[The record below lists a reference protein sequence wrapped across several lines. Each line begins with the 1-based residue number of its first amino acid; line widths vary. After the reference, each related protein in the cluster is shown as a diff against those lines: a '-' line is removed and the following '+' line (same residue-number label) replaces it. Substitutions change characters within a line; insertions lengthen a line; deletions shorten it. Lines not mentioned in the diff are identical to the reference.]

1 MYEEKIRKQEKEKL
15 FEAILSLESVDE
27 CARFFDDL
35 CTINELNVMAQRL
48 EVAVLLKQGET
59 FNTIVEKTGASTATI
74 SRVNR
79 CLKYGAGGYES
90 VLSKEHCAK
99 A

>member
-1 MYEEKIRKQEKEKL
+1 MYEEKIRKQEKERL
-15 FEAILSLESVDE
+15 FEAILSLESVEE

-90 VLSKEHCAK
+90 VLSK
-99 A
+99 